1 MLYRL
6 AADGIVAVHF
16 LFIVFV
22 LAGGFLAWRWRWM
35 PWIHIPAAG
44 WGALIEFQHW
54 ICPLTPLENAL
65 RRQAGA
71 AGYEGGFIEHYLIP
85 VIYPAGLTSEMQ
97 IGMGIFVLAINALAY
112 VGYVRRRRR
121 S

>member
-44 WGALIEFQHW
+44 WGALIEFQH
-54 ICPLTPLENAL
+54 
-65 RRQAGA
+65 
-71 AGYEGGFIEHYLIP
+71 
-85 VIYPAGLTSEMQ
+85 
-97 IGMGIFVLAINALAY
+97 
-112 VGYVRRRRR
+112 
-121 S
+121 